1 MGCVKPAARDLI
13 HFAPWLRPTQI
24 TGTFGAWTWPDP
36 LPFRVEHCFTTKRD
50 PAWEGRCLSLIM
62 WAWLSF
68 SCLIKV
74 PIMPSLKSFYSPC
87 VCSLCL
93 RSNSQ
98 QISQGTLCLNNRT
111 LNHLTFGVSFHNT
124 CLFPVNPLVNP
135 PHARIMWMVFCLWY
149 IMFGSDILGE
159 SAFSIPLTLILEVY

>member
-1 MGCVKPAARDLI
+1 MGCVKPAVRDLI

-36 LPFRVEHCFTTKRD
+36 LPFRVERWFAAKQD

-93 RSNSQ
+93 QSNSQ

-111 LNHLTFGVSFHNT
+111 LNRLTFGVSFHNT
-124 CLFPVNPLVNP
+124 CLFPINPLNTCSYNVDG
-135 PHARIMWMVFCLWY
+135 VLFV
-149 IMFGSDILGE
+149 
-159 SAFSIPLTLILEVY
+159 VYNV